1 MASPDAHSYYPF
13 RSLEVYCSLVKL
25 FDNLTLVSLLQWL
38 APFYKY
44 RAQVA
49 HTHLGRAKTSNKTLL
64 RVYRKKSDIL
74 LWCISEYLSIVNKPC
89 EAAVVEFAYHRVVK

>member
-25 FDNLTLVSLLQWL
+25 FGNLTLVSLLQWL

-44 RAQVA
+44 RAQVV
-49 HTHLGRAKTSNKTLL
+49 HTHLGRAKTLNDKILL
-64 RVYRKKSDIL
+64 RVYRSNSVTAFFIL
-74 LWCISEYLSIVNKPC
+74 LWCI
-89 EAAVVEFAYHRVVK
+89 

>member
-13 RSLEVYCSLVKL
+13 RSLEVYCSLVTL

-49 HTHLGRAKTSNKTLL
+49 HTHLGRAKTSNNKTLL
-64 RVYRKKSDIL
+64 RVYRNNNYGVYRNIYQL
-74 LWCISEYLSIVNKPC
+74 LTNLARPLLSSLHIT
-89 EAAVVEFAYHRVVK
+89 EW

>member
-25 FDNLTLVSLLQWL
+25 FGNLTLASLLQWL

-44 RAQVA
+44 RAQVV
-49 HTHLGRAKTSNKTLL
+49 HTHLGRAKTLNDKILL
-64 RVYRKKSDIL
+64 RVYRSNSVFYYGVYKNI
-74 LWCISEYLSIVNKPC
+74 C
-89 EAAVVEFAYHRVVK
+89 